1 METKNFDEYLE
12 KWYKEKQIRYIAKK
26 LKGGYGI
33 FDSISFTFLESSNG
47 SIVKYRSNDEEIYMT
62 GKDTAEQRAIEY
74 VNARN
79 AKWKIELQKLY
90 ENRKKNPNIWDP
102 MFDEFSTGRKTLCK
116 EQNENPKSEEK
127 LEDSSS
133 IQDKELT
140 KVRI

>member
-1 METKNFDEYLE
+1 MKTKNFDEYLE

-33 FDSISFTFLESSNG
+33 FDSISFTFLEGYNG
-47 SIVKYRSNDEEIYMT
+47 DIVKYKSNDEEIYMT
-62 GKDTAEQRAIEY
+62 GKDTAKQRATEY

-79 AKWKIELQKLY
+79 AKWKVELQQLY
-90 ENRKKNPNIWDP
+90 ENRKKNPNTWDP
-102 MFDEFSTGRKTLCK
+102 MFDEFSTGRKNVCK
-116 EQNENPKSEEK
+116 EQNEKPKSEEK